1 MGFAMAKID
10 YNFDLGNPRP
20 RHGAEWERKVRIALL
35 FGIVTV
41 ITGIVIYAIIPSRKP
56 EKTVDD
62 PTKHPEAVKQS
73 DPTVPSTTGGASVD
87 PLSPPPVDPH
97 KGVVRTADGK
107 SASGADVAGSP
118 VVPPKKGEVVPG
130 DPSPEIDRPQRDGT
144 RNLAEEAALT
154 KLLDAGDYR
163 KFFAEAARAIA
174 ATPENSE
181 ARAGLGA
188 LLAAGRKKTWKSG
201 GWKKLEPVHKVVSG
215 NNLSI
220 LARKYHTTMSCIRL
234 GNNLKNNNIRI
245 GQKLHVFPG
254 PWRISVSKKAR
265 LLTVYRKDAVFAVFP
280 VGIGRQNT
288 TPAGKFVISHR
299 QYHPN
304 YRDEQGR
311 VFRYGDR
318 NNPLGEA
325 RLMLALP
332 TAPDR
337 PYRGYGIHG
346 TGDNA
351 SVGRSLSN
359 GCIRMHNDDVTMLYY
374 LLPERTP
381 VEITE

>member
-1 MGFAMAKID
+1 MAKID

-20 RHGAEWERKVRIALL
+20 HRNGMEWERKVRIALL

-41 ITGIVIYAIIPSRKP
+41 ITGIVIYAIVPSSRSPK
-56 EKTVDD
+56 KTVDNPVEHPAAGPDAQKD
-62 PTKHPEAVKQS
+62 PISTGARSIAGNNGGSVSVPVA
-73 DPTVPSTTGGASVD
+73 DPNPGDKTAAGTSVAA
-87 PLSPPPVDPH
+87 PPA
-97 KGVVRTADGK
+97 GV
-107 SASGADVAGSP
+107 
-118 VVPPKKGEVVPG
+118 PKKGEVGPG
-130 DPSPEIDRPQRDGT
+130 DPPSELDRPRRSGP
-144 RNLAEEAALT
+144 RNLAEEAALA
-154 KLLDAGDYR
+154 KLLNAGDYR
-163 KFFAEAARAIA
+163 KFFDEAAKAVA
-174 ATPENSE
+174 AVPADSE

-188 LLAAGRKKTWKSG
+188 LLAAGRKKTWRSG
-201 GWKKLEPVHKVVSG
+201 EWKKLEPVHKVVSG
-215 NNLSI
+215 NNISM
-220 LARKYHTTMSCIRL
+220 LARKYHTTMSCIRY
-234 GNNLKNNNIRI
+234 GNDLKNNNIRI
-245 GQKLHVFPG
+245 GQRLHVIPG
-254 PWRISVSKKAR
+254 PWKLSVSRKAR
-265 LLTVYRKDAVFAVFP
+265 LLTVYRKGAVFAVFP

-299 QYHPN
+299 QYHPS

-311 VFRYGDR
+311 VFKYGDG

-332 TAPDR
+332 DAPDR

-346 TGDNA
+346 TGDNT
-351 SVGRSLSN
+351 SVGRSVSN